1 MIRRAIA
8 AERAD
13 VPQKDNKPE
22 AAESSEDKHR
32 PEPNFDYSSGA
43 AALRGEVYRPPE
55 YLEYL
60 EKATVAM
67 RTIRLIVYAG
77 MMGFLL
83 LAVYGFILIY
93 RLTTDVHAMVA
104 QSQVMT
110 QQMQAMTRSMA
121 NMNQSVSEMAG
132 DMSSMNGTMTNMN
145 GNIVRMSQDVQR
157 MGAAVTLMQHSA
169 RNLDQSMSPV
179 MNSFNSMMPF
189 WPGGNSMAP
198 PFAR

>member
-1 MIRRAIA
+1 MPENTTAK
-8 AERAD
+8 AD
-13 VPQKDNKPE
+13 
-22 AAESSEDKHR
+22 
-32 PEPNFDYSSGA
+32 PNFDYSSGA

-77 MMGFLL
+77 MAGFLL
-83 LAVYGFILIY
+83 LAVYGFLLIY

-121 NMNQSVSEMAG
+121 NMNQNIST
-132 DMSSMNGTMTNMN
+132 MSSDVGAMSVDLGEVNVTMSAML
-145 GNIVRMSQDVQR
+145 GDIRRMSNS
-157 MGAAVTLMQHSA
+157 VTLMQHSA
-169 RNLDQSMSPV
+169 RNLDQSMSPM
-179 MNSFNSMMPF
+179 MNGFNSMMPF
-189 WPGGNSMAP
+189 GWPGGYGGAP
-198 PFAR
+198 PYAQ